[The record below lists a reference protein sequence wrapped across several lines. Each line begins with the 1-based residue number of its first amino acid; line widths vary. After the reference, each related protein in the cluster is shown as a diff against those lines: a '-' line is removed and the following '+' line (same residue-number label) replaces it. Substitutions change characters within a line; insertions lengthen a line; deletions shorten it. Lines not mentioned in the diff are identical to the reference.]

1 VPDDNFPKDDFKELT
16 REELIGEPLSDDDRK
31 FIEEKVK
38 WASGKLSEAHSE
50 VAKVIY
56 GQDPLIDL
64 FLADMA
70 AGGNLLAE
78 GVPGLA
84 KTLLVATLSKV
95 MGLGFER
102 IQFTPDLMPPD
113 IIGTEVQKA
122 EKDRAPGEKPFAF
135 ERGPLFTQFL
145 MADEINRTG
154 PRTQAALLQ
163 AMQEKKVTVNG
174 HTYLLDN
181 PFITMATQNPLENDG
196 TYPLPEAQLDRFMIK
211 VPFDYPD
218 EEAEK
223 RIILETTTTT
233 TQAVRDL
240 FKRSAN
246 GEDLTKPENYRRV
259 EQHQKVNPVL
269 EKNDLIMMQELTR
282 RLPLSEK
289 VVDAIL
295 EVVRGARPTNDADDF
310 IKQNV
315 KWGPGPRASQAFA
328 LMVKAK
334 ALLRGDLSPT
344 VEDVKEL
351 MTPVLEHRMA
361 LNYDARAR
369 KVDFAAVM
377 NHLKLKL

>member
-1 VPDDNFPKDDFKELT
+1 MPDDNFPKDDFKELT
-16 REELIGEPLSDDDRK
+16 REELIGEPLTGDDKK
-31 FIEEKVK
+31 FIEEKVE
-38 WASGKLSEAHSE
+38 WAADKLKGAHKE
-50 VAKVIY
+50 VGKVIY

-95 MGLGFER
+95 MGLDFQR
-102 IQFTPDLMPPD
+102 VQFTPDLMPPD
-113 IIGTEVQKA
+113 IIGTEVQKD
-122 EKDRAPGEKPFAF
+122 EKDRKPGEKPFIF
-135 ERGPLFTQFL
+135 VPGPLFTQFL

-163 AMQEKKVTVNG
+163 AMQERKVTVNG
-174 HTYLLDN
+174 HTYYLDN

-196 TYPLPEAQLDRFMIK
+196 TYPLPEAQLDRFLIK

-218 EEAEK
+218 RDAEK

-240 FKRSAN
+240 FNRIGN
-246 GEDLTKPENYRRV
+246 GEDLRKPENYRRV
-259 EQHQKVNPVL
+259 EQHQKVEAIL
-269 EKNDLIMMQELTR
+269 GTQDLIAMQELTR
-282 RLPLSEK
+282 RLPLSED

-295 EVVRGARPTNDADDF
+295 HTVRGARPTGDSSEF
-310 IKQNV
+310 IQKNV

-328 LMVKAK
+328 LVAK
-334 ALLRGDLSPT
+334 AQALMRGELSPT
-344 VEDVKEL
+344 IDDIREL
-351 MTPVLEHRMA
+351 MTPVMEHRMA
-361 LNYDARAR
+361 LKYDARAR
-369 KVDFAAVM
+369 DVDFAAVL

>member
-1 VPDDNFPKDDFKELT
+1 MPDDQFPKDNFKELT
-16 REELIGEPLSDDDRK
+16 KAELMGQRLEGEDRK
-31 FIEEKVK
+31 FIEEKVE
-38 WASGKLSEAHSE
+38 WAQDRLQSAHKE

-95 MGLGFER
+95 MGLDFER

-113 IIGTEVQKA
+113 IIGTEIQKD
-122 EKDRAPGEKPFAF
+122 EKDRKPGEKPFIF
-135 ERGPLFTQFL
+135 VPGPLFTQFL

-163 AMQEKKVTVNG
+163 AMQERKVTVNG
-174 HTYLLDN
+174 HTYNLRN

-196 TYPLPEAQLDRFMIK
+196 TYPLPEAQLDRFLIK

-218 EEAEK
+218 RDAEG
-223 RIILETTTTT
+223 RIILTTTTT
-233 TQAVRDL
+233 TTDAVREL
-240 FKRSAN
+240 FNRSAK
-246 GEDLTKPENYRRV
+246 GEDLTDPNNYRRV
-259 EQHQKVNPVL
+259 EQYQKVNQVL
-269 EKNDLIMMQELTR
+269 EKNDLILMQELTR
-282 RLPLSEK
+282 RIPLSEK

-295 EVVRGARPTNDADDF
+295 EVVRGARPTEDSDQF
-310 IKQNV
+310 IQKNV

-328 LMVKAK
+328 LMAK
-334 ALLRGDLSPT
+334 ANAVLRGELSPS
-344 VEDVKEL
+344 VQDVKEL

-361 LNYDARAR
+361 LDYSARANE
-369 KVDFAAVM
+369 VDFTKVM
-377 NHLKLKL
+377 EHLKLKL